1 MAQSFH
7 GVAATWQNFYL
18 LVGTAAATLAGLMF
32 VAVTFGSELV
42 TPRSG
47 ASVRSFLD
55 PTFNHFV
62 HVLFTAGLMVIPTM
76 PPTLLGSALL
86 LVAMLRA
93 SALVRIFRH
102 MREAHR
108 IYQDMEL
115 SDWLNGIVLPLSC
128 YLLLSASA
136 VLFIRGHSAAFGV
149 LAAVTL
155 ALLLSGVFG
164 AWELM
169 LWLALTRTKQRS
181 PPDSAKP
188 PAAASTPTGPAARAA
203 QPEP

>member
-7 GVAATWQNFYL
+7 GVATTWQNFYL

-86 LVAMLRA
+86 LVAILRA
-93 SALVRIFRH
+93 SALVRVFRH

-108 IYQDMEL
+108 LYQDMEL
-115 SDWLNGIVLPLSC
+115 SDWLNGIVLPLVC
-128 YLLLSASA
+128 YVLLAASA
-136 VLFIRGHSAAFGV
+136 VLFIGAHSAAFGV

-155 ALLLSGVFG
+155 GLLLIGIFS
-164 AWELM
+164 AWELV
-169 LWLALTRTKQRS
+169 LWLALTRTQQRRPADLAES
-181 PPDSAKP
+181 PAL
-188 PAAASTPTGPAARAA
+188 ASTPNRPAAPAP